1 MLILFG
7 SCIISN
13 AICFK
18 EYFQDGLTPGIWFY
32 KKKCNYFVVGED
44 QFVIDNAYFI
54 F

>member
-1 MLILFG
+1 MLIWFG

-18 EYFQDGLTPGIWFY
+18 EYFQDGLTPGFLF

-44 QFVIDNAYFI
+44 QYVIDNANFK